1 MKCSCVQ
8 DCVVRIKGFGQ
19 KKITKLSQHGVS
31 IPDVTCPLT
40 VRSAALPCLLLRPT
54 VADRLLTGFIDHLLT
69 IFLELER

>member
-1 MKCSCVQ
+1 MIVRPGMVGAIVTARQQRPFISVQ

-40 VRSAALPCLLLRPT
+40 VK
-54 VADRLLTGFIDHLLT
+54 
-69 IFLELER
+69 